1 VQWEQEAARAAI
13 AVATG
18 AVDQASRLSAAPA
31 AAAPIAGSPG
41 AALPGGVRARLERG
55 FGARLDAVRIHTD
68 ANAAAA
74 TRGLAARGFAAGR
87 DVYLDLPQSEL
98 TGEAGFVLLA
108 HEVAHVLQQTGRATS
123 DRTIVATAQLGPA
136 PVQCNDQAVDAIGLW
151 EDDKIEYATIR
162 ARYEHEHGTR
172 DAALNAAFA
181 NVETLVGT
189 AFRPVPTTAPS
200 LAADLLGTGGTA
212 TAAAAKL
219 TSFDA
224 LPEHVRGFYLDC
236 WKALGQF
243 AAARTALD
251 RAGRDLRT
259 AFLSKGF
266 YLAYRASNP
275 SLAFVIETLARPE
288 RAGTPKR
295 MVLKTLFFSNWAN
308 SYLPFLLSPTSR
320 WMYDLSIQG
329 GSFQKDAKAAV
340 QAAVDSKGLEEN
352 ELFFVTLKALVFLD
366 ERRNSWLPDL
376 AAGLLKAGKLPTAI
390 RQSLATVLAEP
401 DDDVLDWESA
411 PTKTD
416 DTDFS
421 PEQLKMLGHLRPLVK
436 TKAAL
441 ALAYW
446 RSLDERVLTS
456 GEARTAFNAGL
467 RTDVRIKPFVK
478 HLVAMGKDLFSEKD
492 AGRYDSLPKPDAYA
506 GKVKNARDN
515 LRAHVYKHY
524 EVPLIQSISKGK
536 DPSDADLRLGWVMLA
551 ASLLDQQLRDY
562 DVAADKGFAK
572 VDLGTA
578 KQKNEKLLAD
588 HRIANRI
595 RVARVVSQI
604 ASFLES
610 DALFATVK
618 GVLAP
623 KENQLALDR
632 SWTQSKD
639 VRLGDMSRDLG
650 AGAVPVNFPSIKLT
664 FGLMERFLYADYYRQ
679 LTGQLET
686 LLGQRKDD
694 FSDKSNPILTDAV
707 RAVANWPRPERW
719 IMPGSIV
726 LKGTSPTRSIMTLLL
741 EHPRVE
747 EIRGGRSGFF
757 LACADGERVH
767 EDGAVVW
774 AIPRMDQM
782 VAMLRKIPGLDDEV
796 RTVWHATFEE
806 PMPAEPAHW
815 IWLEM
820 LEKVAKAGTL
830 VGGKSL
836 DELLRQR
843 ITDDY
848 DLALKGD
855 ATHVGLEDAARRA
868 SSHQRRVHEETRIF
882 PRWRA
887 YDRYDIEKMFEPRE
901 AMRWMLDFAGFI
913 MPDED
918 RPAQMAAMVLET
930 SAVMDGAIGGDL
942 RDIPISQLLPL
953 IAGTLRVWKEETDPR
968 YRPRVLAIRRS
979 DHTEAM
985 MTAAAV
991 RLTAQEKTLKEAVLE
1006 HQLEFGMMGE
1016 VGSQSLRAVGEAY
1029 HFHAGYDNGFRHEGV
1044 RYQLVKVYKS
1054 FRWHTRFPMGL
1065 AGGVPWPGADD
1076 TSGDAF
1082 LVDEKRQRI
1091 APTGDLLFKIKIGDA
1106 FWDVADTNFRM
1117 LGQVSH
1123 ATAMYSILKGLKHLA
1138 GALDAFADAILV
1150 AASWFPPTA
1159 AAARVARIAAAIFET
1174 MGSDELKEILDA
1186 FSKDGVGAIKKYVE
1200 HMLGFFKISPE
1211 QVVLWLLFDTVD
1223 RKFDVPDHG
1232 TDRQKSVGR
1241 KQGKWARIAA
1251 IARNI
1256 LRLGQR
1262 MLGRVQRVRTV
1273 AQTPVRRAH
1282 LWLLSHPGAATVT
1295 RFVLQ
1300 NYERLP
1306 SIDLSELIGGGA
1318 ATDKD
1323 RKATYEEQLQEGAN
1337 GLLERGAEMLNTLAH
1352 VELPEELVK
1361 LETVIEFI
1369 IDTIIDRLG
1378 FEYRIGYAG
1387 MKAILN
1393 ELDVWQDGLKGI
1405 ADGLKSGGI
1414 DPNELW
1420 RQQIRDRFNPAL
1432 VELRDDF
1439 VGALKGKLSEVPFL
1453 AKMVKTPVAASV
1465 PIAAQTDGSGFPD
1478 QEDQPET
1485 APFLQAGD
1493 AGGSGGAPPSP
1504 PSFEAGAPLSV
1515 DTRAAIEPRL
1525 GHDLGHV
1532 RLHTGGD
1539 AGAMTSAYRA
1549 EGLTTGSHVFLRPG
1563 LDPGSTFG
1571 TRVLH
1576 HELTH
1581 VVQQTGPR
1589 PLAATHS
1596 PAPQIGTAG
1605 LGLNFDSARE
1615 ASADRVAGGG
1625 HLDGGGLGAMRGVQ
1639 PFGSDFFRR
1648 FLREMTVDTAVR
1660 KNMEEIDAGKAG
1672 AKYLEEELAE
1682 DADARA
1688 VAAALKVGGVAALYT
1703 AITSMKPTDFKM
1715 APFNLPDVAAAVV
1728 KFIADNADK
1737 KKKIENAIP
1746 VLVYKARRDHK
1757 TKHGKDAPVK
1767 TYYYV
1772 PPRALEL
1779 ELADYLFAQ
1788 TGVAITID
1796 LDEKKGTGPVARKDV
1811 VDPTKPIK
1819 AIRAGYLHLPF
1830 LGGTAGLW
1838 DTVIENSFE
1847 KSPTIKTK
1855 YASTPNA
1862 KAEYKAAARLVLSRL
1877 GPRPGTYDKKSKV
1890 LKLSDTVAAA
1900 VEAEAHPPTGDLPA
1914 DKLPPAKDYL
1924 RTNHADEGGTPIA
1937 ADASYGHIGLR
1948 LGTYAEFGPGGSQKG
1963 YERDAHHTTQYLLL
1977 EYLHNMHKTNA
1988 PFPLK
1993 AGIASDYYP
2002 GVSGDASGVTTIK
2015 GIQVEKFEKGRGAEM
2030 PTILLAKHTHRSDV
2044 HIHAEP
2050 DESVENK
2057 NKSAPGQAVDNHF
2070 YAGLGGASEKSAWRA
2085 LFKNKEALR
2094 VSKKSNAP
2102 LEVAGKSLPRD
2113 VVAERIFSAT
2123 CTTYKWMRDEMQTK
2137 LKDALAAREVDYYNF
2152 TAETGKLDKAT
2163 HWLEA
2168 SATAAPW
2175 KLAVKWNNAKME
2187 SGGAGFDPTK

>member
-1 VQWEQEAARAAI
+1 M
-13 AVATG
+13 
-18 AVDQASRLSAAPA
+18 
-31 AAAPIAGSPG
+31 
-41 AALPGGVRARLERG
+41 RARLERG

-74 TRGLAARGFAAGR
+74 ARGLAARGFAAGR
-87 DVYLDLPQSEL
+87 DVYLDLAQPEL

-108 HEVAHVLQQTGRATS
+108 HEVAHVLQQTGRATT
-123 DRTIVATAQLGPA
+123 DQTMVATAQHGPA
-136 PVQCNDQAVDAIGLW
+136 PVQCAEQAVDAIGLW

-162 ARYEHEHGTR
+162 ARYEHEHGTG

-181 NVETLVGT
+181 NVEALVGT
-189 AFRPVPTTAPS
+189 AFRPVPATTPA
-200 LAADLLGTGGTA
+200 LAAELLGTGGTA
-212 TAAAAKL
+212 PAAAAKL
-219 TSFDA
+219 TAFDA
-224 LPEHVRGFYLDC
+224 LPERVRGFYLDC

-259 AFLSKGF
+259 AFLSKAF
-266 YLAYRASNP
+266 YLAYRKANP
-275 SLAFVIETLARPE
+275 SSAFVIEALARPE
-288 RAGTPKR
+288 RTGSPKR
-295 MVLKTLFFSNWAN
+295 MVLKTLFFTNWAN
-308 SYLPFLLSPTSR
+308 TYLPFLLSPTSR

-329 GSFQKDAKAAV
+329 GSFQKAAAAAMKAA
-340 QAAVDSKGLEEN
+340 QESKGLEEN
-352 ELFFVTLKALVFLD
+352 ELFFVTLTALVKLD
-366 ERRNSWLPDL
+366 ELRTSWLPDL
-376 AAGLLKAGKLPTAI
+376 AARLLKQGH
-390 RQSLATVLAEP
+390 LATVTRQNLAARLAEP
-401 DDDVLDWESA
+401 DDGGPDWQSA

-416 DTDFS
+416 DADFS

-436 TKAAL
+436 AKAAL

-446 RSLDERVLTS
+446 RGVDDRVLAS
-456 GEARTAFNAGL
+456 GEARTAFQAGL
-467 RTDVRIKPFVK
+467 RADARLKPFVK
-478 HLVAMGKDLFSEKD
+478 HLIAMGKALFTEKN
-492 AGRYDSLPKPDAYA
+492 AGRFDSLPKPDVYG
-506 GKVKNARDN
+506 GKVKNAREH

-524 EVPLIQSISKGK
+524 EVPLIQSIRKGA
-536 DPSDADLRLGWVMLA
+536 DPSDADLRIGWVLVA
-551 ASLLDQQLRDY
+551 ADLLDQQLRDY

-578 KQKNEKLLAD
+578 AKKNEKLLAD
-588 HRIANRI
+588 HRIGHRI
-595 RVARVVSQI
+595 RVARLVNNI
-604 ASFLES
+604 AAILAS
-610 DALFATVK
+610 DALSATVK

-623 KENQLALDR
+623 KENQVALDR
-632 SWTQSKD
+632 AWTQSKD
-639 VRLGDMSRDLG
+639 IRLGDMSRDLG

-694 FSDKSNPILTDAV
+694 FSDTHQPILTDAV
-707 RAVANWPRPERW
+707 KAVETWPRPERW

-726 LKGTSPTRSIMTLLL
+726 LKGTSPTESISNLLL
-741 EHPRVE
+741 DHPRVAE
-747 EIRGGRSGFF
+747 VRGGRAGFF
-757 LACADGERVH
+757 TATADGERVH
-767 EDGAVVW
+767 ADGAVVW

-782 VAMLRKIPGLDDEV
+782 VELLRKIPGLDDAV
-796 RTVWHATFEE
+796 RTVWNATYVD
-806 PMPAEPAHW
+806 PMPAQPAYW
-815 IWLEM
+815 TWLDM
-820 LEKVAKAGTL
+820 LEKLAKAGTL
-830 VGGKSL
+830 VGGTSV
-836 DELLRQR
+836 DELLRKQL
-843 ITDDY
+843 TGDY

-855 ATHVGLEDAARRA
+855 VTHVGLEDAARRA
-868 SSHQRRVHEETRIF
+868 TSHQRRVHEETRIF
-882 PRWRA
+882 PHWRA
-887 YDRYDIEKMFEPRE
+887 YDRYQLDKMFEPRE
-901 AMRWMLDFAGFI
+901 AASWMLDFGGFI

-930 SAVMDGAIGGDL
+930 AAVMNGAIGGDL
-942 RDIPISQLLPL
+942 RDIPISQVLPL
-953 IAGTLRVWKEETDPR
+953 ISGTLRVWKEEHDPR
-968 YRPRVLAIRRS
+968 YRPRVLAIRRG
-979 DHTEAM
+979 DYTEAM
-985 MTAAAV
+985 MAMAAA
-991 RLTAQEKTLKEAVLE
+991 LLANQEKTLKEAVLE
-1006 HQLEFGMMGE
+1006 HQLEFGMLGE
-1016 VGSQSLRAVGEAY
+1016 VGSQSLRAVGETY
-1029 HFHAGYDNGFRHEGV
+1029 HFHAGYDNGFHHEGV

-1065 AGGVPWPGADD
+1065 AGGVPWPGTDD
-1076 TSGDAF
+1076 TAGDAF
-1082 LVDEKRQRI
+1082 LVDEKRRRI
-1091 APTGDLLFKIKIGDA
+1091 APTGDLLFKIKIGDS

-1123 ATAMYSILKGLKHLA
+1123 ATAMYSILKGLKKLA
-1138 GALDAFADAILV
+1138 GALDTFADAIMV

-1159 AAARVARIAAAIFET
+1159 AAARVARIAAAVFET

-1186 FSKDGVGAIKKYVE
+1186 FSKDGVGAIRKYVE
-1200 HMLGFFKISPE
+1200 HILGFFKISPE
-1211 QVVLWLLFDTVD
+1211 QAVLWLLFDTVD

-1232 TDRQKSVGR
+1232 TDRQRSVGR
-1241 KQGKWARIAA
+1241 KQGKWARVAA

-1256 LRLGQR
+1256 LRLGTR
-1262 MLGRVQRVRTV
+1262 MLARVQRVRAV

-1282 LWLLSHPGAATVT
+1282 LWLISHPGASTVA

-1306 SIDLSELIGGGA
+1306 SIDLAELIGGGA

-1323 RKATYEEQLQEGAN
+1323 RKATYEEQLKEGAN
-1337 GLLERGAEMLNTLAH
+1337 GLLERGAEMLNTLSH

-1387 MKAILN
+1387 MKAILS
-1393 ELDVWQDGLKGI
+1393 ELDIWQDGLKAI

-1420 RQQIRDRFNPAL
+1420 RQQIRDRFNPTL
-1432 VELRDDF
+1432 VEFRDEF

-1453 AKMVKTPVAASV
+1453 AKMVKTPDAASV
-1465 PIAAQTDGSGFPD
+1465 PIAAQTDGSGFPE

-1485 APFLQAGD
+1485 EPFLQPGG
-1493 AGGSGGAPPSP
+1493 AGGSGAPPSP

-1515 DTRAAIEPRL
+1515 DTRAAVEPRL

-1539 AGAMTSAYRA
+1539 AGAMTSAYGA

-1589 PLAATHS
+1589 PLGAAHS
-1596 PAPQIGTAG
+1596 SSPQVGTAG
-1605 LGLNFDSARE
+1605 LGLNVDTARE

-1625 HLDGGGLGAMRGVQ
+1625 HLDDADLGATRGLQ

-1648 FLREMTVDTAVR
+1648 FLREMTADTAIR
-1660 KNMEEIDAGKAG
+1660 KNMEEIDAGKGG

-1688 VAAALKVGGVAALYT
+1688 VAAALKSGGVAALFS
-1703 AITSMKPTDFKM
+1703 ALTSMKPADFKM

-1728 KFIADNADK
+1728 KYIADNADK
-1737 KKKIENAIP
+1737 KKKIESAIP
-1746 VLVYKARRDHK
+1746 VLVYKARLDHR
-1757 TKHGKDAPVK
+1757 TKAGKDAPVK

-1772 PPRALEL
+1772 PPRKLEL

-1796 LDEKKGTGPVARKDV
+1796 LAETKGKGPVARKDV
-1811 VDPTKPIK
+1811 VDATKPIK
-1819 AIRAGYLHLPF
+1819 GVRAGYLHLPF

-1838 DTVIENSFE
+1838 DTVIENTFATKPS
-1847 KSPTIKTK
+1847 IKTK
-1855 YASTPNA
+1855 YASTTDA

-1877 GPRPGTYDKKSKV
+1877 GPRPGTYDNKSKV
-1890 LKLSDTVAAA
+1890 LKLSDTVAAL

-1914 DKLPPAKDYL
+1914 NQLPVAKDYL

-1937 ADASYGHIGLR
+1937 PDPSYGHVGLR
-1948 LGTYAEFGPGGSQKG
+1948 LGTYAEFGPAGSQKG

-1977 EYLHNMHKTNA
+1977 EYLHNMHKTNS
-1988 PFPLK
+1988 PFPVK

-2015 GIQVEKFEKGRGAEM
+2015 GIQVARFEAGRGAEM
-2030 PTILLAKHTHRSDV
+2030 PIILLSKHTHRSDV

-2057 NKSAPGQAVDNHF
+2057 SKSAPGQAVDNHF
-2070 YAGLGGASEKSAWRA
+2070 YDGLGGASERSAWRA

-2094 VSKKSNAP
+2094 AAQKANAP
-2102 LEVAGKSLPRD
+2102 LEVAGKSLARD
-2113 VVAERIFSAT
+2113 AVAERIFSAA

-2137 LKDALAAREVDYYNF
+2137 LKDALATREVDYYNF
-2152 TAETGKLDKAT
+2152 TAETGRLDKAT
-2163 HWLEA
+2163 HWLEP

-2175 KLAVKWNNAKME
+2175 KLAVKWNNARME